1 MALVGNLMAFG
12 AQGFLAQAIV
22 GDVAN
27 ALTAAGS
34 TQGTALKLSAVN
46 NIVTTAAA
54 STGVQVPAML
64 QGDSVTVVNL
74 GANALSVYPVTGG
87 TIQGGAANAAFS
99 VPTLKSATFI
109 ARDGSGNL
117 AAILSA

>member
-12 AQGFLAQAIV
+12 VQGFAAQAIV

-27 ALTAAGS
+27 NLTAAGS

-54 STGVQVPAML
+54 STGVQVPAT
-64 QGDSVTVVNL
+64 GPVDSVTVVNL

-99 VPTLKSATFI
+99 VPTLKSATFV